1 MFKCGCGTLQDM
13 SDERFREHQRAVD
26 SGDMNA
32 LPSLITEAVRTST
45 PIYKYAGRIL
55 YNLND
60 NVVRALEQG
69 GLIDIQYYGLRT
81 TEENLQDA
89 FRRINLTDK
98 VIPSLEL
105 NLINNAVVRPPG
117 YEYVHAVKA
126 SCFWSSVFDCRFLI
140 RETPLRQMAN
150 GARIGTFDI
159 SPYGNRASADAN
171 KPAQERAVLVHG
183 KKTPDTPGLFFGL
196 EHNELTISDVR
207 KDGTVHPLT
216 IHLGESRQHYTL
228 YSSNNRN
235 QTAIP
240 LTTKHAEHILG
251 NPNVFDFE
259 AIK

>member
-1 MFKCGCGTLQDM
+1 M
-13 SDERFREHQRAVD
+13 SDERFREYQRAVD

-69 GLIDIQYYGLRT
+69 GLVDIQYYGIRT
-81 TEENLQDA
+81 AAENLQDT
-89 FRRINLTDK
+89 FRRINLADK

-117 YEYVHAVKA
+117 YENAHAVKA
-126 SCFWSSVFDCRFLI
+126 SCFWSSVFDCLFLI

-183 KKTPDTPGLFFGL
+183 KKTPDTPGSFFGL
-196 EHNELTISDVR
+196 ELDALTIAGVQ
-207 KDGTVHPLT
+207 KDGIVHPLVM
-216 IHLGESRQHYTL
+216 HLGESNQHCTL
-228 YSSNNRN
+228 YSSNHNPA
-235 QTAIP
+235 TIP